1 MFKLL
6 KETAVETKTN
16 NHITIE
22 TYKEDKGYFTVAF
35 IVNETGSINPRNV
48 LVYEKTE
55 KECLALI
62 THDFFCQ
69 KASELSLDKDLHII
83 R

>member
-1 MFKLL
+1 MLELL

-16 NHITIE
+16 NYITIE
-22 TYKEDKGYFTVAF
+22 TYKEDRGYFTVAF
-35 IVNETGSINPRNV
+35 IADETESINSRNV
-48 LVYEKTE
+48 LFYEKIE

-62 THDFFCQ
+62 THDFFYQ